1 MTQDLTLERNMEEQK
16 NMARILYILHALAL
30 VFSMATLSFI
40 PLIVNYLKRGDAQG
54 TFVYSHHSWMIR
66 SFWWFVFWMVVATFV
81 ALALGWVLGLG
92 LFIAWIIVGLAWL
105 WKAYRLL
112 KGFFDLEKNQ
122 AMPA

>member
-1 MTQDLTLERNMEEQK
+1 MTQDLTLERNMEEHK
-16 NMARILYILHALAL
+16 NMARILYIVHALAL
-30 VFSMATLSFI
+30 VFSLGMLSII
-40 PLIVNYLKRGDAQG
+40 PLIVNYIKRGDTQG

-66 SFWWFVFWMVVATFV
+66 SFWWFVFWMVVAIFFAV
-81 ALALGWVLGLG
+81 ALGWVFGIG
-92 LFIAWIIVGLAWL
+92 LFIAWVIGGLAWI

>member
-16 NMARILYILHALAL
+16 NMARILYIAHALAL
-30 VFSMATLSFI
+30 VFSLGMLSII
-40 PLIVNYLKRGDAQG
+40 PLIVNYIKRGDAQG
-54 TFVYSHHSWMIR
+54 SFIYSHHSWMIR
-66 SFWWFVFWMVVATFV
+66 SFWWYAFWMFV
-81 ALALGWVLGLG
+81 AIIFLLTLGWLLGLG
-92 LFIAWIIVGLAWL
+92 IVLAWIVGGVAWI